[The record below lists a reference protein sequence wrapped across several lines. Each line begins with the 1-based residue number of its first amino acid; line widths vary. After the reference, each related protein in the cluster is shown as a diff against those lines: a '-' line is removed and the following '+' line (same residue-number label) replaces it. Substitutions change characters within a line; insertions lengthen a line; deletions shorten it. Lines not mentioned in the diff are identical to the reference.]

1 MVTRKVHI
9 LCIADEADLLR
20 TLRAELR
27 LAFQGS
33 HSLDMAEG
41 SSEVVAFVGALL
53 RSRDDLEVAVTTTGS
68 VERHRSGIELLA
80 GRFPST
86 KWVLIGD
93 QELSPSEGTHLPT
106 SYRVVPFPWRE
117 TALVDAVKAA
127 IEGYRR
133 AKREELAQALGQ
145 SDLFK
150 ALSPA
155 QIRWLAS
162 KVEVRRYESG
172 QVVVEA
178 GERGDGL
185 YIIRFGEVKVLGFLR
200 GEEVELGRLG
210 RHAHFGDMSLL
221 TGQPRSATVMTTLDS
236 ELFFLRKEDFDEL
249 LRIRPELAIRLSQSL
264 SASLRRMEREY
275 KKTQRVIGC
284 MSTLSD
290 HHDWELALRLSRVI
304 AAETGKRTVLLDLN
318 LAHPFPLKPGLE
330 TLLDK
335 LEGMGGQIPE
345 DYLIPLDPD
354 LWGLAADQGMLGEEL
369 LPHQLA
375 PLFEAL
381 KGAFEFVVIAAGRLV
396 GPDLFLKLI
405 NQSDLFLL
413 AVARTEGSLKRGLS
427 ILEQIRD
434 EAPAA
439 EHKTALVLDIVPRS
453 GTLTVDDLVQALK
466 HPIPYKIAL
475 GDGDGEGSFPQVARQ
490 VIGIGVGLALGGGGA
505 RGFAHIG
512 VLEVFQQEGIPIDLI
527 GGTSMG
533 AFIGALYAMGKS
545 IPEIIEICRR
555 EWVETNPLSPSDYTI
570 PKTAIY
576 KGKKVDAMVRRVFGD
591 IMIEDLPVNF
601 CAIAADLVA
610 GTEAVLDSGSL
621 GLACRAS
628 ASLPGIVKPVR
639 LGKMYLVDGAIV
651 NNVPGDVLKKRGAR
665 LVIAVNVTPQR
676 EVAFPSFPE
685 EETKGSWFGQV
696 LRRSPMLREF
706 LDAPSIL
713 QIITRAINVEGME
726 IVRNRSRHFDVHLQ
740 PELDEF
746 DLFDFRRLEAIVE
759 KGREAARARVSEI
772 KERVR
777 SLVEE
782 L

>member
-1 MVTRKVHI
+1 MLTWKVHI
-9 LCIADEADLLR
+9 LCIADEGDLLK

-27 LAFQGS
+27 PAFQRS
-33 HSLDMAEG
+33 HSLDVAEG
-41 SSEVVAFVGALL
+41 TSEVVAFVKALL
-53 RSRDDLEVAVTTTGS
+53 RGRGDLEVAVTTVGS
-68 VERHRSGIELLA
+68 ALRHQAGIELVA

-86 KWVLIGD
+86 KWVIIGD
-93 QELSPSEGTHLPT
+93 RELSEGTHLPT
-106 SYRVVPFPWRE
+106 PYRVVPFPWQG
-117 TALVDAVKAA
+117 TALVDAIKAA
-127 IEGYRR
+127 IDGYRR

-150 ALSPA
+150 ALSSA
-155 QIRWLAS
+155 QIRWLAG
-162 KVEVRRYESG
+162 KVEVHRYESG

-185 YIIRFGEVKVLGFLR
+185 YIIRFGEVQVLGSLR

-210 RHAHFGDMSLL
+210 RHEHFGDISLL
-221 TGQPRSATVMTTLDS
+221 TGQPRSATVITTLDS

-249 LRIRPELAIRLSQSL
+249 LRIRPELAIRLSQFL
-264 SASLRRMEREY
+264 SASLRRIGREY

-290 HHDWELALRLSRVI
+290 HHGFRMALGLSRAI

-318 LAHPFPLKPGLE
+318 TAHPSPLKPGLG
-330 TLLDK
+330 TVLGK
-335 LEGMGGQIPE
+335 LEGMGGKIPE
-345 DYLIPLDPD
+345 GHLIPLGQD
-354 LWGLAADQGMLGEEL
+354 LWGLVADQGALRGGL
-369 LPHQLA
+369 LPHRLA
-375 PLFEAL
+375 LLLETL
-381 KGAFEFVVIAAGRLV
+381 KETFTFVVIAAGGLV
-396 GPDLFLKLI
+396 GPELFLKLI
-405 NQSDLFLL
+405 NQCDLFLL
-413 AVARTEGSLKRGLS
+413 TVVRAEESLERGLS
-427 ILEQIRD
+427 VLQQIRH
-434 EAPAA
+434 ETPAA
-439 EHKTALVLDIVPRS
+439 EHKMALVLDTARRPA
-453 GTLTVDDLVQALK
+453 TLSVNDLAQVLK
-466 HPIPYKIAL
+466 HPITYKITL
-475 GDGDGEGSFPQVARQ
+475 GDGEEGSLSRMARQ
-490 VIGIGVGLALGGGGA
+490 VVGIGIGLALGGGGA

-512 VLEVFQQEGIPIDLI
+512 VLEVFQQEGIPIDMI

-545 IPEIIEICRR
+545 IPEMIEICRR

-576 KGKKVDAMVRRVFGD
+576 KGKKVEAMVRRVFED
-591 IMIEDLPVNF
+591 ILIEDLPMSF

-610 GTEAVLDSGSL
+610 GTEVVLDSGSL

-628 ASLPGIVKPVR
+628 ASLPGIVKPIW

-676 EVAFPSFPE
+676 EVAFPALPRG
-685 EETKGSWFGQV
+685 ETKGGWLGQV
-696 LRRSPMLREF
+696 LRRSPRLKEF

-713 QIITRAINVEGME
+713 QIITRAINIEGME

-740 PELDEF
+740 PELGEF
-746 DLFDFRRLEAIVE
+746 DLFDFKRLQAIVE
-759 KGREAARARVSEI
+759 KGREAARVRVSEI

-777 SLVEE
+777 SLAEQ